1 MHRKN
6 FIASLVPLTLAASS
20 VDGKSLL
27 SHSKAVRLP
36 PYLKPGDTIAITCPA
51 GFITHDA
58 IKPAVEL
65 MQSWGFKVE
74 IGKTVGKRNFTF
86 GGTDEERATDLQYML
101 DAPHINA
108 IMCARGGYGVVR
120 IIDSLN
126 FNGFKKFP
134 KWVIGFSDITVL
146 HNHIHSNYNFA
157 TLHSKMCNSFPSDWS
172 TADPLQIET
181 ILSIKQALTGENLTY
196 SASPSPYNRPGKVT
210 APLVG
215 GNLSL
220 LANLTGSASDIN
232 TKGKILFIEDT
243 GEYLYNIDRMLYNLL
258 RSKKLEDLAALIVG
272 GFKIKPDEPDE
283 EFGGTLQS
291 VILDKV
297 KDFNFPVCFDFPVG
311 HQKSNYALKCGVMHT
326 LSVSDTGSILTTE
339 RM

>member
-27 SHSKAVRLP
+27 SHSKAVSLP
-36 PYLKPGDTIAITCPA
+36 PYLKPGDTIGITCPA

-74 IGKTVGKRNFTF
+74 IGKTVGKRNFTL

-126 FNGFKKFP
+126 FIGFKKFP

-146 HNHIHSNYNFA
+146 HNHIHSNCNFA
-157 TLHSKMCNSFPSDWS
+157 TIHSKMCNSFPSDWS

-181 ILSIKQALTGENLTY
+181 ILSIKQALMGEKLTY
-196 SASPSPYNRPGKVT
+196 SGSPSPYNRPGKVT

-220 LANLTGSASDIN
+220 LANLTSSASDIN

-258 RSKKLEDLAALIVG
+258 RSKKLKDLAALIVG
-272 GFKIKPDEPDE
+272 GFKIKPEEPDE

-311 HQKSNYALKCGVMHT
+311 HQKSNYALKCGAMHT

-339 RM
+339 